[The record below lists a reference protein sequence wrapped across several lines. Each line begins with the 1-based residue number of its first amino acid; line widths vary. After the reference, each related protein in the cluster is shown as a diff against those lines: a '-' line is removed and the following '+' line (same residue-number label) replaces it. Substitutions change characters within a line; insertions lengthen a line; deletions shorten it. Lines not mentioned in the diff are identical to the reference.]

1 MSILILASSS
11 PVRAQLLRTAG
22 IAFEVCA
29 ANVDEERIKT
39 ALLADG
45 CDGGEIAEA
54 LAEAKAA
61 HVSTANPQAFVLG
74 CDQVLVYDGKLI
86 GKSANLGEAR
96 ALLRQL
102 RGKEHMLITACVLV
116 KNGASL
122 WRRQERCT
130 MKIRAFSEAFLET
143 YLRLEGN
150 GILGSVGCYHL
161 EGRGSQLFEWVQG
174 DYFSVLGLPLI
185 PLMAAL
191 RDHGIVER

>member
-1 MSILILASSS
+1 MSALILASAS
-11 PVRAQLLRTAG
+11 PVRAQLLRAAG

-29 ANVDEERIKT
+29 ANVDEDEIKT
-39 ALLADG
+39 SLLVKAR
-45 CDGGEIAEA
+45 DGGEIAEA

-61 HVSTANPQAFVLG
+61 RVSTANPHAFVLG
-74 CDQVLVYDGKLI
+74 CDQVLARGGTLI
-86 GKSANLGEAR
+86 GKSADLGEAR
-96 ALLRQL
+96 AVLREL

-130 MKIRAFSEAFLET
+130 MKMRAFSEAFLET

-161 EGRGSQLFEWVQG
+161 EGRGSQLFECVQG

-185 PLMAAL
+185 PLLAAL
-191 RDHGIVER
+191 RDQGIVER